1 MTADVITD
9 ASGRKITMRK
19 LNVLD
24 QVKLLRAIGPEQSR
38 NQPYVELVF
47 MSASVA
53 DIDGVPMMLP
63 ANERVIDANI
73 LRIGDEGFAAL
84 QVSVLKAV
92 REIEAA
98 AEVAADNANGVEAKP
113 DAPLPPSA

>member
-1 MTADVITD
+1 MIADVITD
-9 ASGRKITMRK
+9 AADRKLTLRK

-53 DIDGVPMMLP
+53 DIDGVPMLIP
-63 ANERVIDANI
+63 ANERQIDANI
-73 LRIGDEGFAAL
+73 SRIGDGGFAAL

-92 REIEAA
+92 KEIEEAA
-98 AEVAADNANGVEAKP
+98 QAAADNASGEEAQTS
-113 DAPLPPSA
+113 PLPLSA